1 MGAFLGRPRPI
12 RADGKVVLIT
22 GCSEGGIGYAL
33 AVEYAR
39 RGATVYATA
48 RRLEAMRGLQE
59 QGVTIMKLDV
69 TNEEDIQHAV
79 ETIMRDAGRVDV
91 LVNNAAVFATR
102 PLADTPLPDWR
113 ALFETN
119 LLGVVA
125 MAQAVFPHMAERKQG
140 LVINVSSC
148 AGFCHLPMAAAYSA
162 SKAAL
167 NAATNCMRMEMKP
180 FGVRVMLAVPG
191 FIKTKIHSNEQ
202 HNRKPLPSNSL
213 YKSCESRL
221 NHLSEW
227 AVTKFVE
234 TSPEEFAEATVDASL
249 KRDPPWRFFM
259 GAGWRQAM
267 YGVWLLPMSFID
279 MELWKP
285 YQAFSHF
292 LQNLSYPC
300 KTIMYAQG
308 SPGYHT
314 PYTSPYASPYT
325 SPAMGGQL
333 PRRPI
338 PMPSGSAPATPSSGD
353 ARLAASHGFQYNAR
367 VATALLP
374 CVLVLLGAGGPL
386 VVGTLVAGLMISY
399 ILDALQ
405 FKNGAFV
412 AIWCTFFTTAAALA
426 FSGLGFAP
434 HIPVIISVLILLT
447 AMHLVFLC
455 GVWVSLQ
462 FRWLQLEHPFVVLA
476 LERLLFACTP
486 MTAIAIITY
495 GLIAAIGAAHA
506 PFYLMP
512 CVFALYWLFS
522 LPRASSFK
530 SPKHTLQQQQQA
542 RHGGKESSQD
552 VWIIGPME
560 GLFHMMLVLFLPCG
574 FHLAVHHN
582 RIFESANEACDT
594 LLLFFVPVLFVLYA
608 SKKGALNWLTT
619 DKAKLKRVQ
628 ILNGGF
634 SLAVVLI
641 CFEIRV
647 IFTSYAHY
655 IHFPPP
661 LNYLL
666 VARPFSPP
674 PQQVQ
679 ILNGGFSLA
688 VVLICFEI
696 RVIFTS
702 YGHYIHFPPPL
713 NYMLV
718 ALALFGLGFGF
729 AAHMMGVLRGA
740 VGSAV
745 VTTVLLVSAVAGS
758 LVIGMPVT
766 VLPAPAIAAAYLA
779 HYYTTGSITSY
790 FIFAAASLLAAAWF
804 VMDQYFALAIV
815 FAGVT
820 LKALCQQL
828 LLLLLLA
835 LLVPGAALFQKSQ
848 RVVGIIVVAQ
858 AFLFAGLEFLL
869 YNGEAHAEGG
879 VYPAFLVLA
888 TTVAG
893 FVAMRKLRIAGKIGA
908 VAEWV
913 GICLYLSKL
922 PMLVVHSQGVLLGS
936 QLLLLAISPPFFLY
950 QDKSRPGSRM
960 KPWMAVMHSALV
972 LLTVL
977 FCRYVIFDVIV
988 SASGHKP
995 SHALLIGSL
1004 GLIAVAGCL
1013 PIGVLHFPNS
1023 LKARRA
1029 GALAAAACLLFLILQ
1044 PPLPPAWHVVWD
1056 EDHFPD
1062 DDPDDSTIYGQS
1074 VEGPVWPVWLLLGTI
1089 VSALAAFFSA
1099 IPIAKVES
1107 VRLIYSFA
1115 IGLSSGIYLAAKF
1128 IPLAPILCRLLLLAA
1143 SVLAALFLVL
1153 THHPTAWS
1161 GRLMPPL
1168 FAAQILLFPLQ
1179 WLALGRATL
1188 VDNGEGEEVPD
1199 FYEETR
1205 LETYANSLCAI
1216 FCTFFLLAAL
1226 VIKFKLSAA
1235 LRDKLTGAGAG
1246 SGRAAVGGVGGEGS
1260 STNGESAL
1268 PKSSPFGPKHRA
1280 IQTRPLNLLASFFS
1294 RKSWM
1299 PLVGNISTMLAF
1311 ILALLLSSEFA
1322 TTDTANH
1329 AIFLLVPILLLLNQ
1343 DSQSLGSFTDRH
1355 RYFPLTAV
1363 LSGYLLFT
1371 DFLLLFSE
1379 AYSGIYYWGTEWFSE
1394 DDAFFQCAKSLLLLL
1409 LCAPMHYVFNR
1420 FMWDNKRRAD
1430 YLLLV
1435 LGPLCLPAAV
1445 LPTGGDELP
1454 SIRTAGCLGVMYAV
1468 VQYLVSRHIRIAG
1481 MKFI

>member
-1 MGAFLGRPRPI
+1 
-12 RADGKVVLIT
+12 
-22 GCSEGGIGYAL
+22 
-33 AVEYAR
+33 
-39 RGATVYATA
+39 
-48 RRLEAMRGLQE
+48 
-59 QGVTIMKLDV
+59 
-69 TNEEDIQHAV
+69 
-79 ETIMRDAGRVDV
+79 
-91 LVNNAAVFATR
+91 
-102 PLADTPLPDWR
+102 
-113 ALFETN
+113 
-119 LLGVVA
+119 
-125 MAQAVFPHMAERKQG
+125 
-140 LVINVSSC
+140 
-148 AGFCHLPMAAAYSA
+148 
-162 SKAAL
+162 
-167 NAATNCMRMEMKP
+167 
-180 FGVRVMLAVPG
+180 
-191 FIKTKIHSNEQ
+191 
-202 HNRKPLPSNSL
+202 
-213 YKSCESRL
+213 
-221 NHLSEW
+221 
-227 AVTKFVE
+227 
-234 TSPEEFAEATVDASL
+234 
-249 KRDPPWRFFM
+249 
-259 GAGWRQAM
+259 
-267 YGVWLLPMSFID
+267 
-279 MELWKP
+279 
-285 YQAFSHF
+285 
-292 LQNLSYPC
+292 
-300 KTIMYAQG
+300 MYAQG

-353 ARLAASHGFQYNAR
+353 ARFAASHGFQYNAR

-512 CVFALYWLFS
+512 CLFALYWLFS

-530 SPKHTLQQQQQA
+530 SSKHTLQQQQQQA
-542 RHGGKESSQD
+542 RHGGKESAQD
-552 VWIIGPME
+552 VWIIGAME

-647 IFTSYAHY
+647 IFTSYGHY

-666 VARPFSPP
+666 V
-674 PQQVQ
+674 
-679 ILNGGFSLA
+679 
-688 VVLICFEI
+688 
-696 RVIFTS
+696 T
-702 YGHYIHFPPPL
+702 
-713 NYMLV
+713 
-718 ALALFGLGFGF
+718 LALFGLGFGF

-779 HYYTTGSITSY
+779 HYYSTGSITSY

-804 VMDQYFALAIV
+804 VMDQYFALVIV
-815 FAGVT
+815 FAGMT
-820 LKALCQQL
+820 LKALCQEML
-828 LLLLLLA
+828 LALLLA

-848 RVVGIIVVAQ
+848 RVVGVIVVAQ
-858 AFLFAGLEFLL
+858 AFLFSRLEFLL

-893 FVAMRKLRIAGKIGA
+893 FVAMRKLRIAGKIGG

-913 GICLYLSKL
+913 GVCLYLAKL

-960 KPWMAVMHSALV
+960 KPWMAVMHAALV

-1004 GLIAVAGCL
+1004 GLIAIAGCL
-1013 PIGVLHFPNS
+1013 PIGALHFPNS
-1023 LKARRA
+1023 LRARRA
-1029 GALAAAACLLFLILQ
+1029 AALAIATCLLFLVLQ

-1062 DDPDDSTIYGQS
+1062 DDPDDSTIYGLS

-1107 VRLIYSFA
+1107 VRLIYSVA
-1115 IGLSSGIYLAAKF
+1115 IGLSTGLYLAAKF

-1188 VDNGEGEEVPD
+1188 VDNGDGEEVPD

-1205 LETYANSLCAI
+1205 LETYANSLSAI
-1216 FCTFFLLAAL
+1216 YCTFFLLAAL
-1226 VIKFKLSAA
+1226 IIKFKLSAA
-1235 LRDKLTGAGAG
+1235 LRDKLAGAGAG

-1294 RKSWM
+1294 RKAWM
-1299 PLVGNISTMLAF
+1299 PLVGNISTILAF
-1311 ILALLLSSEFA
+1311 LLALLLSSEFA
-1322 TTDTANH
+1322 TTDSANH

-1343 DSQSLGSFTDRH
+1343 DSQTLGTFTDRH

-1363 LSGYLLFT
+1363 LSAYLLFT

-1379 AYSGIYYWGTEWFSE
+1379 AYSGIYYWGTEWFTE
-1394 DDAFFQCAKSLLLLL
+1394 DNAFFLCAKSLLLLL

-1420 FMWDNKRRAD
+1420 FMWDNKQRAD

-1435 LGPLCLPAAV
+1435 LGPMCLPAAV

-1454 SIRTAGCLGVMYAV
+1454 SIRTAGCLGVVYAV
-1468 VQYLVSRHIRIAG
+1468 VQYLVSRQAASDVSSLACYSSRPQGKKKKVKDAAPPSSPRHRITKKARHAYTMREKLYWLDMLDTQPDLSIRGLARLANVQPKQIREWRKLKERLLVSAACRRRLVGAG
-1481 MKFI
+1481 RKAKWPFMERAVYRQFLAHRAKGLAVSDHLILAHMRDSGEVEVLEDVMEEEQDELVPNPFYPAPVVTPPDVTVEMEEEAVLAAEAEEVDEEAVPAKSDSSNSEDGNASEADEWSDDGDEWWAPGRYEGADVEEWVAGDEDE

>member
-1 MGAFLGRPRPI
+1 
-12 RADGKVVLIT
+12 
-22 GCSEGGIGYAL
+22 
-33 AVEYAR
+33 
-39 RGATVYATA
+39 
-48 RRLEAMRGLQE
+48 
-59 QGVTIMKLDV
+59 
-69 TNEEDIQHAV
+69 
-79 ETIMRDAGRVDV
+79 
-91 LVNNAAVFATR
+91 
-102 PLADTPLPDWR
+102 
-113 ALFETN
+113 
-119 LLGVVA
+119 
-125 MAQAVFPHMAERKQG
+125 
-140 LVINVSSC
+140 
-148 AGFCHLPMAAAYSA
+148 
-162 SKAAL
+162 
-167 NAATNCMRMEMKP
+167 
-180 FGVRVMLAVPG
+180 
-191 FIKTKIHSNEQ
+191 
-202 HNRKPLPSNSL
+202 
-213 YKSCESRL
+213 
-221 NHLSEW
+221 
-227 AVTKFVE
+227 
-234 TSPEEFAEATVDASL
+234 
-249 KRDPPWRFFM
+249 
-259 GAGWRQAM
+259 
-267 YGVWLLPMSFID
+267 
-279 MELWKP
+279 
-285 YQAFSHF
+285 
-292 LQNLSYPC
+292 
-300 KTIMYAQG
+300 MYAQG

-353 ARLAASHGFQYNAR
+353 ARFAASHGFQYNAR

-412 AIWCTFFTTAAALA
+412 AIWFTFFTTAAALA

-512 CVFALYWLFS
+512 CLFALYWLFS

-530 SPKHTLQQQQQA
+530 SSKHTLQQQQQQA

-552 VWIIGPME
+552 VWIIGAME

-634 SLAVVLI
+634 SLAVMLI
-641 CFEIRV
+641 CFEIR
-647 IFTSYAHY
+647 
-655 IHFPPP
+655 
-661 LNYLL
+661 
-666 VARPFSPP
+666 
-674 PQQVQ
+674 VQ

-713 NYMLV
+713 NYLLV
-718 ALALFGLGFGF
+718 TLALFGLGFGF

-815 FAGVT
+815 FAGMT
-820 LKALCQQL
+820 LKALCQEML
-828 LLLLLLA
+828 LALLLA

-848 RVVGIIVVAQ
+848 RVVGVIVVAQ
-858 AFLFAGLEFLL
+858 AFLFCRHHPQGPVPAAAARAASRPARPGSCPVPEVAASGGGHRGGASFPLLQQLLLALLLALLAPGAALFQKLQRVVGVIVVTQAFLLCRLESLLYNGEAHAEGGVYPALESLL

-950 QDKSRPGSRM
+950 QDKSRPGLRMKPWMAVMHAALVLLTVLFCRYVISLDKARPGSRM
-960 KPWMAVMHSALV
+960 KPWMAVMHAALVLLTVLFCRYVIFDVISRPGSRMKPWMAVMHAALV

-1004 GLIAVAGCL
+1004 GLIAIAGCLPIGALHFPNSLVSALAGCL

-1023 LKARRA
+1023 LVSAPTSWRRTGSGSVSALLNSPTAAAPRMARESEEGGSA
-1029 GALAAAACLLFLILQ
+1029 GCGNLSAVPNSPAAAAPRMARAIPIAKVSSDGL
-1044 PPLPPAWHVVWD
+1044 VGGEEREV
-1056 EDHFPD
+1056 HFPD
-1062 DDPDDSTIYGQS
+1062 DDPDDATIYGQSVEGPVWPVWPVRLLLGTIVSALAAFFSAFPIAKS

-1099 IPIAKVES
+1099 IPITK
-1107 VRLIYSFA
+1107 R
-1115 IGLSSGIYLAAKF
+1115 AAHA
-1128 IPLAPILCRLLLLAA
+1128 APIRRPDPAVSAA
-1143 SVLAALFLVL
+1143 VVGAGA
-1153 THHPTAWS
+1153 
-1161 GRLMPPL
+1161 GD
-1168 FAAQILLFPLQ
+1168 
-1179 WLALGRATL
+1179 L
-1188 VDNGEGEEVPD
+1188 VDNGDGEEVPD

-1205 LETYANSLCAI
+1205 LEDSVRV
-1216 FCTFFLLAAL
+1216 AL
-1226 VIKFKLSAA
+1226 GRATLVDNGDGEEVPDFYEETRLEVRS
-1235 LRDKLTGAGAG
+1235 RGQDGCGREMWWYTVG
-1246 SGRAAVGGVGGEGS
+1246 SGERDASAVPAAVGGTGAGDSGDSGDGEPSFEDGEPSFEDGS
-1260 STNGESAL
+1260 
-1268 PKSSPFGPKHRA
+1268 
-1280 IQTRPLNLLASFFS
+1280 
-1294 RKSWM
+1294 
-1299 PLVGNISTMLAF
+1299 
-1311 ILALLLSSEFA
+1311 
-1322 TTDTANH
+1322 
-1329 AIFLLVPILLLLNQ
+1329 
-1343 DSQSLGSFTDRH
+1343 
-1355 RYFPLTAV
+1355 
-1363 LSGYLLFT
+1363 
-1371 DFLLLFSE
+1371 
-1379 AYSGIYYWGTEWFSE
+1379 
-1394 DDAFFQCAKSLLLLL
+1394 
-1409 LCAPMHYVFNR
+1409 
-1420 FMWDNKRRAD
+1420 
-1430 YLLLV
+1430 LV
-1435 LGPLCLPAAV
+1435 LRMGA
-1445 LPTGGDELP
+1445 
-1454 SIRTAGCLGVMYAV
+1454 
-1468 VQYLVSRHIRIAG
+1468 
-1481 MKFI
+1481 